1 MTITETGKTLRVSVM
16 KHVYRAG
23 AELRTSWLVRFGVI
37 LALCS
42 AGCYTPGPIG
52 SASRPNVVVL
62 RGPAGYFPG
71 LAEFEDKLLDEGIC
85 TTVAYPDAYP
95 KIAER
100 LIGARNLGRLEGP
113 VVIVGYS
120 SGAGAAMLL
129 SRRLGERGIDVDK
142 LVLLEAADAMRVPG
156 NVHQCFNV
164 YKSQPWSEVKPVFR
178 GDPLAVE
185 SPATML
191 VNYDLREY
199 NDGRYDWD
207 SHLTLT
213 ANPYVQDLIID
224 EVLTAFEEPD
234 EVPGDQGPVEMQP
247 GEVLPPGEGGES
259 TKMSRTVDLPPAAG
273 RLEPTPAPGS

>member
-1 MTITETGKTLRVSVM
+1 M
-16 KHVYRAG
+16 KQVHRAG
-23 AELRTSWLVRFGVI
+23 TGLQTSWIVPFGLI
-37 LALCS
+37 LALS
-42 AGCYTPGPIG
+42 GAGCYTPGPIG

-71 LAEFEDKLLDEGIC
+71 LMAFEDKLLDEGVC

-100 LIGARNLGRLEGP
+100 LIAGRNLGRLQGP

-142 LVLLEAADAMRVPG
+142 LVLLEAADSMRVPG

-164 YKSQPWSEVKPVFR
+164 YKSQPWSEVKPIFR

-199 NDGRYDWD
+199 NDGRFDWD
-207 SHLTLT
+207 GHLTLT
-213 ANPYVQDLIID
+213 ANPYVQDLVID
-224 EVLTAFEEPD
+224 EILTAFDETE
-234 EVPGDQGPVEMQP
+234 EVPVEQGPVEMLP
-247 GEVLPPGEGGES
+247 GEMPPGEGGES
-259 TKMSRTVDLPPAAG
+259 MKMSRAADLPAAAG
-273 RLEPTPAPGS
+273 KLEPTPIPGSQLRPVINGTSH

>member
-1 MTITETGKTLRVSVM
+1 M
-16 KHVYRAG
+16 KHLYRAG
-23 AELRTSWLVRFGVI
+23 TDQQMSWIVPLGLV
-37 LALCS
+37 LALSC

-100 LIGARNLGRLEGP
+100 LIGARNLGRLDGP

-164 YKSQPWSEVKPVFR
+164 YKSQPWSDVKPIFR

-199 NDGRYDWD
+199 NDGRFDWD

-213 ANPYVQDLIID
+213 ANPYVQDLVID
-224 EVLTAFEEPD
+224 EVLAAFDDGGEESG
-234 EVPGDQGPVEMQP
+234 ELGPVEMPP
-247 GEVLPPGEGGES
+247 GEMLPGEGGES
-259 TKMSRTVDLPPAAG
+259 TKMSRAVG
-273 RLEPTPAPGS
+273 GGQLEPTPVPGS

>member
-1 MTITETGKTLRVSVM
+1 MNHID
-16 KHVYRAG
+16 RAG
-23 AELRTSWLVRFGVI
+23 TGLQTSRTVALLLV

-52 SASRPNVVVL
+52 SASRPNVIVL

-71 LAEFEDKLLDEGIC
+71 LADFEDKLIDEGVC

-100 LIGARNLGRLEGP
+100 LIAGRNLGRLQGP

-129 SRRLGERGIDVDK
+129 SRRLGEKGIDVDK
-142 LVLLEAADAMRVPG
+142 LVLVEAADSMRVPG

-199 NDGRYDWD
+199 NDGRFDWD
-207 SHLTLT
+207 SHLTMT

-224 EVLTAFEEPD
+224 EVLTAFDEAEEGFGDLVPD
-234 EVPGDQGPVEMQP
+234 EMSPGDV
-247 GEVLPPGEGGES
+247 PPGEGGES
-259 TKMSRTVDLPPAAG
+259 MKMSRGLDHVPSDGQLQ
-273 RLEPTPAPGS
+273 PTPVSGS